1 MSLNPFARDAPHLL
15 QIYLNDHRSGAVV
28 GLAVARRLS
37 ESNDGTELGSTAAEI
52 AAEIEDE
59 GRRLDMLFD
68 HFGLHQ
74 NRLKQTAA
82 LVGERLGR
90 FKMNGRLTSYSP
102 LSRLWEVEALM
113 AGVDAKRSMWL
124 SLRTATGEDRIGDV
138 DLVELTE
145 RADSQRARL
154 FGHHQTAAREALASD
169 TDN

>member
-1 MSLNPFARDAPHLL
+1 MSLNPFSRDSEHLL
-15 QIYLNDHRSGAVV
+15 QIYLNDHRAGAVV
-28 GLAVARRLS
+28 GLAVAKRLAD
-37 ESNDGTELGSTAAEI
+37 SNDGTELGATVSEI

-59 GRRLDMLFD
+59 QRSLDLLFE

-74 NRLKQTAA
+74 NPLKQTAA

-90 FKMNGRLTSYSP
+90 FKMNGRLASYSP

-113 AGVDAKRSMWL
+113 AGIDAKRSMWL
-124 SLRTATGEDRIGDV
+124 SLRTAAGEDRIADV

-154 FGHHQTAAREALASD
+154 FGHHQDAARDALTPEPDS
-169 TDN
+169 